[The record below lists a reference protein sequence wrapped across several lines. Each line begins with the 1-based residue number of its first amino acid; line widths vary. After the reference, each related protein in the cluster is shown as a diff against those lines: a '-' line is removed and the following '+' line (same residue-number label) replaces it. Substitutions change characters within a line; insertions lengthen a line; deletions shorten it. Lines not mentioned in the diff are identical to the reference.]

1 MNHLPATQSFLTR
14 SQTYEESENVGR
26 NASANPTI
34 GDVIAARFSRRDL
47 LKGVL
52 GVTAIA
58 ATVSPL
64 ALIAADRAR
73 AAASAF
79 AFNELEAGID
89 DKHHVAEGYDA
100 DILIRWGD
108 PVLADAPAF
117 DPLGQSADA
126 QSKQFGYNNDYV
138 GYLPYPGASDPAA
151 HGLLCVNH
159 EYTNA
164 ELMFP
169 NLPESLTADLVA
181 IEMAAMGVSVI
192 EIERTDGKWRTVPNG
207 KYNRRI
213 TAETPAVIT
222 GPAAGTDRMK
232 TSADPTGTAV
242 KGTINNCAGGI
253 TPWGT
258 YLTAEEN
265 FHGYFSGE
273 LKEDHPEYVN
283 YKRYGVPEGAY
294 EWGKF
299 HDRFDVNKEPNEA
312 NRFGW
317 IVEIDPL
324 DPASVP
330 KKRTA
335 LGRTKHEGAESVVAA
350 GGQVVV
356 YCGDDERFDYVY
368 KFVTEGKYDAG
379 NRAANMD
386 LLDKG
391 TLYVARF
398 DADGTMTWL
407 PLVHGAGPLTE
418 ANGFKSQADVVI
430 ETRRAADLLGATKM
444 DRPEDVQPNRSTG
457 TVYAIMTNNTK
468 RKPDQTDA
476 ANPRAENAFGHIIE
490 IKEDGGDFAA
500 TKGTW
505 EILLKCGDPSVAEVG
520 ASYSTDT
527 TKNGW
532 FGAPDNCAVD
542 GQGRLWVATDGN
554 GPKLSGR
561 TDGIWAVDTA
571 GEARGTSKLFFRVP
585 VGAEMCGPC
594 FAPDDATFFVAVQHP
609 GDEGPNWAPFGR
621 KSTFE
626 DPSTRWP
633 DFQPGM
639 PPRPSLV
646 AITKQG
652 AGKIGV

>member
-299 HDRFDVNKEPNEA
+299 HDRFDVNKERTRPT
-312 NRFGW
+312 
-317 IVEIDPL
+317 
-324 DPASVP
+324 AS
-330 KKRTA
+330 
-335 LGRTKHEGAESVVAA
+335 A
-350 GGQVVV
+350 GSS
-356 YCGDDERFDYVY
+356 R
-368 KFVTEGKYDAG
+368 
-379 NRAANMD
+379 
-386 LLDKG
+386 
-391 TLYVARF
+391 
-398 DADGTMTWL
+398 
-407 PLVHGAGPLTE
+407 
-418 ANGFKSQADVVI
+418 SI
-430 ETRRAADLLGATKM
+430 
-444 DRPEDVQPNRSTG
+444 RSTRPLCRRNG
-457 TVYAIMTNNTK
+457 PRSAAPNTK
-468 RKPDQTDA
+468 ERNRWSPPA
-476 ANPRAENAFGHIIE
+476 ARWSSIAATMNASTTSTSSSPRANTTPAIE
-490 IKEDGGDFAA
+490 RP
-500 TKGTW
+500 TW
-505 EILLKCGDPSVAEVG
+505 
-520 ASYSTDT
+520 
-527 TKNGW
+527 
-532 FGAPDNCAVD
+532 
-542 GQGRLWVATDGN
+542 
-554 GPKLSGR
+554 
-561 TDGIWAVDTA
+561 
-571 GEARGTSKLFFRVP
+571 TS
-585 VGAEMCGPC
+585 
-594 FAPDDATFFVAVQHP
+594 
-609 GDEGPNWAPFGR
+609 
-621 KSTFE
+621 
-626 DPSTRWP
+626 STRARSMSRDLTP
-633 DFQPGM
+633 TAP
-639 PPRPSLV
+639 
-646 AITKQG
+646 
-652 AGKIGV
+652 